1 VLAVHLLT
9 GKETA
14 VVEQPTQDV
23 QVSTDEPRDFCAI
36 LIEINK
42 GESHR
47 ELSEALADLVAA
59 VEITGKPGSL
69 SYSLKVQ
76 PHQGNSAIV
85 TVTDEI
91 KRKIPEGDRRTS
103 IFFVDQT
110 HSLVRNDPHQVS
122 LFDAMT
128 GDR

>member
-103 IFFVDQT
+103 IFFVDRT